1 MSLIFVYKR
10 ALDHLVLCS
19 ALLLLQQIIKS
30 SSQAFSTAQYSS
42 LLNQKPTPARMHYFS
57 IILATV
63 MAGSAFVSAAP
74 APAPGQDNTLDAQ
87 AAACDVYKYSACGVS
102 LSCYHSFNAWR
113 FRVQTDGC
121 GEIDL

>member
-1 MSLIFVYKR
+1 
-10 ALDHLVLCS
+10 
-19 ALLLLQQIIKS
+19 
-30 SSQAFSTAQYSS
+30 
-42 LLNQKPTPARMHYFS
+42 MHYFS

-74 APAPGQDNTLDAQ
+74 APAPAPGQDSTLDAQ

-102 LSCYHSFNAWR
+102 LSSYHSFNAWR
-113 FRVQTDGC
+113 FRVQTDGS